1 MEKSSFFNS
10 VSGDRVYRAEEWAEY
25 FASFIGNGV
34 FPVPSTSLQV
44 VAGPGMAAP
53 ITAPEPASSGLT
65 APAAAAPETPAPP
78 VLIAAFVAISAA
90 VVAAGAPVLN
100 PPEAMELTILGAEPT
115 T

>member
-44 VAGPGMAAP
+44 VAGSGMAVAVKTGKAW
-53 ITAPEPASSGLT
+53 INGYFLLQHKRFARNAGNRGRRVEPH
-65 APAAAAPETPAPP
+65 
-78 VLIAAFVAISAA
+78 
-90 VVAAGAPVLN
+90 
-100 PPEAMELTILGAEPT
+100 
-115 T
+115 

>member
-44 VAGPGMAAP
+44 VAGSGMAVAVKREKHGSTDIF
-53 ITAPEPASSGLT
+53 ITT
-65 APAAAAPETPAPP
+65 Q
-78 VLIAAFVAISAA
+78 AIC
-90 VVAAGAPVLN
+90 P
-100 PPEAMELTILGAEPT
+100 
-115 T
+115 